1 MNILFLMKN
10 YDVGGVEIVTNTL
23 GTEFVKRGHKVYI
36 ASFMQPSP
44 IMLKRTSSSIRYY
57 QLDGYNN
64 SKTNVNLLHDIIQS
78 QNIDIVINQWGLPFI
93 PIAVLR
99 KVRKRVKLKK
109 VISVHH
115 NDPSTN
121 GKLKR
126 IEELLTNERSKIK
139 KFVLKFKWILFRLI
153 TGLSMR
159 YVYENS
165 DYYMLLSSSFIRT
178 FKHFVGI
185 NKSNR
190 LLVQTNP
197 VTIDVS
203 DFSFN
208 VEEKQKEIIYVGRID
223 HNQKRVCRVVETW
236 ALLEKKCPNWRLT
249 IIGDGNEKADL
260 QKLAHNLGIERIA
273 FEGFQAPKCY
283 YERASILM
291 LTSEYEGFGLV
302 IVEAMSFGV
311 IPVVYGSYS
320 AVYDIISDGSDG
332 LILPYDKRGFKAEAM
347 AEKLLKLMRDDG
359 YRISIAQKAVE
370 TSKKYSIES
379 IADAWEDLFSKL

>member
-1 MNILFLMKN
+1 MKN
-10 YDVGGVEIVTNTL
+10 YDVGGVEIVTNVL
-23 GTEFVKRGHKVYI
+23 GTEFVKRGHRVYI
-36 ASFMQPSP
+36 TSFMKPSP
-44 IMLKRTSSSIRYY
+44 IMLERTSPSIRYY
-57 QLDGYNN
+57 QLNGYNS
-64 SKTNVNLLHDIIQS
+64 SKTNVNLLCDIILS
-78 QNIDIVINQWGLPFI
+78 QNVDIVINQWGLPFI
-93 PIAVLR
+93 PIEVLK
-99 KVRKRVKLKK
+99 KVRRRVKLK

-115 NDPSTN
+115 NDPGTN

-126 IEELLTNERSKIK
+126 IEELLVNERRGMNR
-139 KFVLKFKWILFRLI
+139 FVLKSKWMLFRLI

-165 DYYMLLSSSFIRT
+165 DYYILLSSSFVGK
-178 FKHFVGI
+178 FKQFVGI
-185 NKSNR
+185 NKSDR

-203 DFSFN
+203 DFTFN
-208 VEEKQKEIIYVGRID
+208 VAGKQKEIIYVGRID

-249 IIGDGNEKADL
+249 IVGDGIEKEEL
-260 QKLAHNLGIERIA
+260 QKKTHDLGIERIT
-273 FEGFQAPKCY
+273 FEGFQEPKCY
-283 YERASILM
+283 YERASILI

-311 IPVVYGSYS
+311 VPVVYGSYS

-332 LILPYDKRGFKAEAM
+332 LILPYDKKGFKAEAM
-347 AEKLLKLMRDDG
+347 AEKLLELMCDDG

-370 TSKKYSIES
+370 KSKKYSIRTV
-379 IADAWEDLFSKL
+379 ADSWEKLFSKL